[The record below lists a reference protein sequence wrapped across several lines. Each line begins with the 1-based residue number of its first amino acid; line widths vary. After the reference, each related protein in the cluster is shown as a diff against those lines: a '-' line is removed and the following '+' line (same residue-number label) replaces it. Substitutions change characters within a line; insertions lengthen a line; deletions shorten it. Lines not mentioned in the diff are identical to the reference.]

1 MAPRPGGQFDPRERD
16 VKRVLVL
23 FAHPRTDRSEVNTV
37 LAEAA
42 RELEGVTV
50 VDLYAEYP
58 TFEIDADR
66 EQQRLLDHDVI
77 VFQHPVYWYS
87 CPALLKEWQDLVLE
101 YGFAYGEGGTALEGK
116 VLLNAVSAGAR
127 REVYCRSGGYGHEL
141 REFFTPFE
149 QTAHLCRMRYLPP
162 FVLYAAGHAAD
173 ENRLDDHI
181 ADYRLLLGA
190 LVEGRLD
197 IERAERQDT
206 LSEHLRELTGPAA
219 EMK

>member
-1 MAPRPGGQFDPRERD
+1 MQ
-16 VKRVLVL
+16 KVLIL

-50 VDLYAEYP
+50 IDLYAEYP
-58 TFEIDADR
+58 TFEIDVEL
-66 EQQRLLDHDVI
+66 EQQRLIDHDVI

-101 YGFAYGEGGTALEGK
+101 YGFAYGEGETALDGK

-127 REVYCRSGGYGHEL
+127 REVYCRNGGYGHEI
-141 REFFTPFE
+141 REFFAPFE
-149 QTAHLCRMRYLPP
+149 QTALLCRMRYLPP
-162 FVLYAAGHAAD
+162 FVLFAAGHAVD
-173 ENRLDDHI
+173 EERLEDHI
-181 ADYRLLLGA
+181 ADYRLLLSA

-197 IERAERQDT
+197 LDRAERQDT
-206 LSEHLRELTGPAA
+206 LSDNLRDLMSQGA
-219 EMK
+219 EVT